1 MSNPSSS
8 ACQASDLGNYLNIP
22 NPLIFLCKMP
32 IKPTS
37 QDCHEVKVRNARQAL
52 GSEQMLKEY
61 SHLSCGSGYFVFNKI
76 SSQGVPAVVQW
87 IKNPTAVAQVAVE
100 AQVQSPA
107 WHNGFKGPIV
117 AKHGTGCS
125 CGLESV
131 LGPGTSTCCQY
142 GHNIFLKISFL
153 RLSWQQAI
161 LHKPKHSFISEVP
174 STGSVLLLC
183 DCQVR

>member
-1 MSNPSSS
+1 MGVEGRRSYQNCKPRRRLGNVVFSIMLWNGQSTIAKQCDEEGCRYWSPTDQMSNPSSS

-61 SHLSCGSGYFVFNKI
+61 SHLSCGSGYFIFNKI

-87 IKNPTAVAQVAVE
+87 IKNPTAAAQLAAERHGFNPQPSAV
-100 AQVQSPA
+100 
-107 WHNGFKGPIV
+107 G
-117 AKHGTGCS
+117 
-125 CGLESV
+125 
-131 LGPGTSTCCQY
+131 
-142 GHNIFLKISFL
+142 
-153 RLSWQQAI
+153 
-161 LHKPKHSFISEVP
+161 
-174 STGSVLLLC
+174 
-183 DCQVR
+183 